1 MNNMKL
7 NLNVILTVFC
17 AMCPEEYQKTIATN
31 KFSWKTRHKF
41 FSENLDFII
50 NRVRD
55 GKFSHSAFKTDK
67 YKHLVKF
74 VVKVHGNNNPF
85 VSVSN
90 HELMLSVRK
99 QSLVEVISV
108 ETVLYK

>member
-1 MNNMKL
+1 MK
-7 NLNVILTVFC
+7 LNVILTLFR
-17 AMCPEEYQKTIATN
+17 AMCQEEYQKTIATN
-31 KFSWKTRHKF
+31 KFAWKTRHKF

-55 GKFSHSAFKTDK
+55 GKFAHSAFKTDK

-74 VVKVHGNNNPF
+74 VVKLYGNNNPF

-90 HELMLSVRK
+90 NELMLSVRK
-99 QSLVEVISV
+99 QSLVEVIIV
-108 ETVLYK
+108 ETIL